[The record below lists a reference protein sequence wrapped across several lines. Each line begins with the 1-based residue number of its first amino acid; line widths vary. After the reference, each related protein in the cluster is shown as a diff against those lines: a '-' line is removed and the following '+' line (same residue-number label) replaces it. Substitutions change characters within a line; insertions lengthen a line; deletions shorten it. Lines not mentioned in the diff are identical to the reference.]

1 MKKILV
7 IFEGNKYEQAFNL
20 IVEKSFMRKIN
31 NKFRRSVVVYRK
43 RKNMLVKLC
52 MTFFFFPIFYF
63 LPW

>member
-1 MKKILV
+1 MRKILA

-52 MTFFFFPIFYF
+52 MSFFFFPIFYF

>member
-1 MKKILV
+1 MRKILA

-43 RKNMLVKLC
+43 KKEYACKTMHE
-52 MTFFFFPIFYF
+52 FFLFPIFYF